1 MLISTMVG
9 KVSKIVHVIKRFQTF
24 YPESVLK
31 IIYMSLTQS
40 ELCIDYC
47 FGVDKLMIR
56 KS

>member
-31 IIYMSLTQS
+31 IIYMSLAQS